1 MTIIWSSVS
10 NYSVKCSELHVLNWT
25 PKFDLEWANAKDAII
40 IAEVLLKRP
49 KSASSN
55 PCRVLPVTSLQG
67 SLTML
72 PTLTT
77 EQVMCVSHTVFTSY
91 LYMMYDNRTL
101 WGSSSEEIKVPPR
114 PASGDRPHRRAT
126 SATWRASV
134 SARSTSAAAAAD
146 RGPPSAVRQTGPRAG
161 GLRETGRGRRDDA
174 ASQQGHLDGL
184 HEPRR
189 DETIFRRQNRLLA
202 GDGRGPGEELR
213 PRVPIACLRQHAQ
226 WVSGFLLESMI

>member
-1 MTIIWSSVS
+1 
-10 NYSVKCSELHVLNWT
+10 
-25 PKFDLEWANAKDAII
+25 
-40 IAEVLLKRP
+40 
-49 KSASSN
+49 
-55 PCRVLPVTSLQG
+55 
-67 SLTML
+67 
-72 PTLTT
+72 
-77 EQVMCVSHTVFTSY
+77 
-91 LYMMYDNRTL
+91 MYDNRTL

-134 SARSTSAAAAAD
+134 SARSASAAAAAD

-202 GDGRGPGEELR
+202 GDGRGPGEELW

-226 WVSGFLLESMI
+226 WVSGFYLKSMI